1 MGVGKDCGQ
10 QEEERKQKKPRPR
23 PRGGEEVEG
32 VVDPPL

>member
-1 MGVGKDCGQ
+1 MGKDCGQ